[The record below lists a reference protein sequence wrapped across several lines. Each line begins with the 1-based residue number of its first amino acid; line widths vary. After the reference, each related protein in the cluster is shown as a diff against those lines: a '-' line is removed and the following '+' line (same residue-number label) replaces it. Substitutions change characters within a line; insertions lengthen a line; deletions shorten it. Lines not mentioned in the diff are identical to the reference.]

1 MSNQSINNLVGT
13 FTAVDIGNNYQLSN
27 DSVICID
34 TATNRLGINT
44 LEPEHEID
52 VSNNGTIRC
61 GKLILTDLPESKES
75 DFVLDTLAVGT
86 VYADASGNLKIKQL
100 P

>member
-1 MSNQSINNLVGT
+1 MSTQSINNLVGT
-13 FTAVDIGNNYQLSN
+13 FTAVDLGTVYELST

-34 TATNRLGINT
+34 TSTHRLGINT

-61 GKLILTDLPESKES
+61 GKLILTDLS
-75 DFVLDTLAVGT
+75 DSSDNLAVGT
-86 VYADASGNLKIKQL
+86 VYVDNGVLKIKK
-100 P
+100 

>member
-1 MSNQSINNLVGT
+1 MSTQSINNLVGT
-13 FTAVDIGNNYQLSN
+13 FTAVDLGTVYELST

-34 TATNRLGINT
+34 TSAHRLGINT

-61 GKLILTDLPESKES
+61 GKLILTDLS
-75 DFVLDTLAVGT
+75 DSSDNLAVGT
-86 VYADASGNLKIKQL
+86 VYVDNGVLKIKK
-100 P
+100 

>member
-13 FTAVDIGNNYQLSN
+13 FTAVGIEDNFTLHNEN
-27 DSVICID
+27 VICID
-34 TATNRLGINT
+34 TSTNRLGINT

-61 GKLILTDLPESKES
+61 GKLILTDLYNST
-75 DFVLDTLAVGT
+75 DLMNLAVGT
-86 VYADASGNLKIKQL
+86 VYADASGNLKIKQ
-100 P
+100 